1 LLTPQEEPRHPFQ
14 EFIYLWLAPCLVVVL
29 PVLVLL
35 LGWLTGHSAGW
46 LIVCPSVVAVGMVY
60 IVWPEIP
67 QAIYEFTHFP
77 FGMIFDHDTELWW
90 YRLSGFGLLAAAIFI
105 GWRAW

>member
-1 LLTPQEEPRHPFQ
+1 MLTPQEEPRHRFQ
-14 EFIYLWLAPCLVVVL
+14 EFIYLWLGPCLVVVL

-35 LGWLTGHSAGW
+35 VGWLTGHSAGW
-46 LIVCPSVVAVGMVY
+46 LIACPSMVGVGMVN

-77 FGMIFDHDTELWW
+77 LGMIFDHDTELGA
-90 YRLSGFGLLAAAIFI
+90 YRMAGFVLLAMAIFI